1 MSRFDKIGSHSPAF
15 NEGVLDSLESVI
27 YDKPAHERMT
37 IGGTMAKIGI
47 LMSILLLAAG
57 FNFYMAVTGNPM
69 ATMLTWGGMGVG
81 FILVFVISF
90 KKHLSP
96 TLSPVY
102 AVAEGLFIGGI
113 SAMYASMFDGII
125 IQAAGLTLGT
135 VVVMLVIYRTGLIK
149 VTEKFKSVMYML
161 IGAIMLYYVASFL
174 LSFLGIHIS
183 HFHHSGP
190 IAMVVCMGI
199 IVIAALSLLLDFD
212 LIEKC
217 TSAQAPKYMEWYAS
231 FGILVTI
238 IWLYIEFLRLLSLF
252 AGSD

>member
-27 YDKPAHERMT
+27 YDKPANERMT
-37 IGGTMAKIGI
+37 IGGTMGKIGI
-47 LMSILLLAAG
+47 LMTVLLLGAG
-57 FNFYMAVTGNPM
+57 FNYYMAVTGNPL
-69 ATMLTWGGMGVG
+69 ATMLTWGGMIVG

-90 KKHLSP
+90 KKHLAP

-102 AVAEGLFIGGI
+102 ALAEGLFVGGI
-113 SAMYASMFDGII
+113 SAMYASLYSGII
-125 IQAAGLTLGT
+125 GQAAGLTLAT
-135 VVVMLVIYRTGLIK
+135 VIVMLVVYRTGLIK

-161 IGAIMLYYVASFL
+161 IGSIMLYYVASFI
-174 LSFLGIHIS
+174 LSFFGIYIS

-190 IAMVVCMGI
+190 IAIVVCLAI
-199 IVIAALSLLLDFD
+199 IVVAALSLLLDFD

-217 TSAQAPKYMEWYAS
+217 TNAQAPKYMEWYAS

-238 IWLYIEFLRLLSLF
+238 IWLYVEFLRLLSLF
-252 AGSD
+252 AVSD